1 MNIGH
6 TILLYVAITAVVFI
20 TLDGFIESSH
30 FNISRNNLSVENDEF
45 DWTAGKAKNTSLET
59 RYAMVCVTHGSTIL

>member
-30 FNISRNNLSVENDEF
+30 FSISRTNLPVEDDKF
-45 DWTAGKAKNTSLET
+45 DWTAGKAKKTSLET
-59 RYAMVCVTHGSTIL
+59 RYAMVCVSSEFTAP

>member
-30 FNISRNNLSVENDEF
+30 FSISRNNLPVEDDDF
-45 DWTAGKAKNTSLET
+45 DWTAGNAKSTSLGT
-59 RYAMVCVTHGSTIL
+59 HYAMVCMSSECSTP